1 MLSFGV
7 IGIKAIE
14 TETPMPLLSLTVCTR
29 CSPCLSFYQTP
40 SIRSVLLKYTF
51 SSSQHPTPS
60 GQRPDPLA
68 QHLRDGED
76 HPASPPPAPA
86 DQSCCVPRVPCPCAC
101 CSFCPPAPDQK
112 RHYSKTPKGP
122 PFLLTSPITSNQHH
136 LFVPQF
142 IFGHF
147 TEIAP
152 TYPPTSAEQEGG

>member
-86 DQSCCVPRVPCPCAC
+86 DQSCCVSRVPCPRAC
-101 CSFCPPAPDQK
+101 CSFCPPAPAP
-112 RHYSKTPKGP
+112 RGP
-122 PFLLTSPITSNQHH
+122 LLAHPFPMHMSPAFLTSCPLAQQNH
-136 LFVPQF
+136 LYNP
-142 IFGHF
+142 
-147 TEIAP
+147 
-152 TYPPTSAEQEGG
+152 